1 MPCVWSVC
9 VWGGPGRSPQDAACL
24 CLRLRA
30 GRGWL
35 WRRMDGVRGKVPLS
49 LPAAVGVSVR
59 VPLVLFPGGGGGLW
73 WAAAGVLSFFVL
85 QDAAR
90 LWQLRSGWWAVPG
103 GEMEVRTP
111 RALWRGVCWPAAP
124 FFPGVA

>member
-1 MPCVWSVC
+1 MFGVC
-9 VWGGPGRSPQDAACL
+9 VCGGGSPQDAACL

-59 VPLVLFPGGGGGLW
+59 VPLVLFPVGGAGCGGQPQGCCLF
-73 WAAAGVLSFFVL
+73 LFC
-85 QDAAR
+85 
-90 LWQLRSGWWAVPG
+90 
-103 GEMEVRTP
+103 RT
-111 RALWRGVCWPAAP
+111 RRGC
-124 FFPGVA
+124 GS